1 MSSTPAIAPSRRLS
15 ISPSLRRDLFALFA
29 LLVLTLLFFWKLAL
43 TNLIIARG
51 DIFYYFYPYRDYAS
65 LALRAGRIPLWNPYL
80 FMGAPFLANSQVGFF
95 YPFNLLMSWLDVTRS
110 ISWTIVL
117 HIFIAASGVYVFTR
131 SRLKLSILAAW
142 LAAISFGLGGYL
154 GTQIE
159 HVNQLQGLAW
169 IGWIFLAYDLG
180 IRDQGSGIRQ
190 LRSFLFLSLVIS
202 LQLLAGHTQSV
213 FITLFG
219 LGMYAI
225 WPAMEFMIVTLSGA
239 KGLSL
244 SRQRFFA
251 SLRMTVLRL
260 FPIFFASIFAA
271 LLSAIQLLPTFELT
285 RLSARSGGLPTNLA
299 VSFSL
304 DPRLLGRSLLP
315 DYSGALPSGGEFT
328 AFFGV
333 AAIVLMLYGLL
344 SIWSRRLSSNI
355 QHPAS
360 NFRSICIVALVGLLL
375 ALGGYTP
382 IYYALLKIFPGFDLF
397 RAPARWIVLFAF
409 AGSIVAGVGLDSLRD
424 RKINLRSVLLPIV
437 ILASLILLTFIS
449 SGLTPAG
456 ASGPIGIPD
465 VASLSLW
472 IIACVLTIVF
482 IKYSSLVT
490 HYSLLVTVACL
501 ELFLATRS
509 LPYNSHATAP
519 DALTDL
525 RSATAH
531 LLVGAQDRTPPD
543 RFLSIS
549 DIFFDPGDSAELKS
563 IFGDQLSSDAYYDLI
578 IATKL
583 KEIVAPNLPVYYRL
597 PAVDGYDGGL
607 LPLKNYMT
615 FQQLFLDPSL
625 IQSDGRLR
633 EQLKSIPDA
642 RWLDLMNVRYIVTD
656 KVGDQWYDGVLYDL
670 QFTTPLAPGETAT
683 TSQLPTLNAD
693 AIGVI
698 YAEPSGNSTLAKIDL
713 VMDDNTTQTLMLTN
727 PCEGSVSL
735 QGLTECQLTWGAP
748 HRIKSIRV
756 TGIDGV
762 TIHGLALIDL
772 QSKSFQSF
780 VLAPQGQFKL
790 AHSGDVKVY
799 ENVNVQP
806 RAFFVANEQT
816 VTNDEE
822 AISLMKSNQFDPARA
837 VVLIGNQNSNS
848 TDHLVT
854 LSSSHLVTYEPE
866 HIVVDVNAQQDGYLV
881 LTDAYYPGWVATVDD
896 QPAEIDRADVLF
908 RAVKVP
914 AGQHRI
920 EMRYDPQSYKIGSIV
935 SLVSWIALI
944 VLFIATRRRVIIA
957 QH

>member
-1 MSSTPAIAPSRRLS
+1 MSSLQLVILSLTSRK
-15 ISPSLRRDLFALFA
+15 RDLLALLALFSI
-29 LLVLTLLFFWKLAL
+29 VLLFFWKLAF

-65 LALRAGRIPLWNPYL
+65 MALRAGRIPLWNPYL
-80 FMGAPFLANSQVGFF
+80 FMGAPFLANSQVGFY

-110 ISWTIVL
+110 INCSLVL

-169 IGWIFLAYDLG
+169 IGWIFWTYDLG
-180 IRDQGSGIRQ
+180 IGDPKSGIKQ
-190 LRSFLFLSLVIS
+190 LRSSLLLSLVIS
-202 LQLLAGHTQSV
+202 LQILAGHTQSV

-219 LGMYAI
+219 LGVYAV
-225 WPAMEFMIVTLSGA
+225 WPLIEMLIGRARGIAPTLLKRLWPIV
-239 KGLSL
+239 
-244 SRQRFFA
+244 
-251 SLRMTVLRL
+251 
-260 FPIFFASIFAA
+260 FASIFAA

-285 RLSARSGGLPTNLA
+285 SLSARSGGLSTNLA

-304 DPRLLGRSLLP
+304 DPRLLGRAFLP

-328 AFFGV
+328 AFFSV
-333 AAIVLMLYGLL
+333 AAIVLMMYGLL
-344 SIWSRRLSSNI
+344 SIWSRRSSSNI
-355 QHPAS
+355 QHPTS
-360 NFRSICIVALVGLLL
+360 NFRSVSVVALIGLLL
-375 ALGGYTP
+375 AFGGYTP

-409 AGSIVAGVGLDSLRD
+409 AGSIIAGVGLDSLRD
-424 RKINLRSVLLPIV
+424 RKISFRSLLLPIV
-437 ILASLILLTFIS
+437 SIGLLVLLAFLS

-456 ASGPIGIPD
+456 ASGPIGAPE
-465 VASLSLW
+465 VASLLQW
-472 IIACVLTIVF
+472 LVAFALTILF
-482 IKYSSLVT
+482 INLSALSPQPSFFIAN
-490 HYSLLVTVACL
+490 YSLLVILSCL
-501 ELFLATRS
+501 ELFLATRP

-578 IATKL
+578 VATKF
-583 KEIVAPNLPVYYRL
+583 KEIVAPNLPLYYRL

-615 FQQLFLDPSL
+615 FQQLFLDPNF

-642 RWLDLMNVRYIVTD
+642 RWLDLMNVRYIITD

-670 QFTTPLAPGETAT
+670 QFTTPLAPSETAT
-683 TSQLPTLNAD
+683 TTQLPTLNAD
-693 AIGVI
+693 TIGVV
-698 YAEPSGNSTLAKIDL
+698 YAKPSGNSTLAKIDL
-713 VMDDNTTQTLMLTN
+713 VLDDNTTQMLTLTD
-727 PCEGSVSL
+727 PCEGSVFS
-735 QGLTECQLTWGAP
+735 QGLTECQLTWGSP

-756 TGIDGV
+756 TGIGGV
-762 TIHGLALIDL
+762 TLRGMALIDSL
-772 QSKSFQSF
+772 SKTFQSF

-799 ENVNVQP
+799 ENVDVQP
-806 RAFFVANEQT
+806 RAFFVTSEQT
-816 VTNDEE
+816 VTNDEA
-822 AISLMKSNQFDPARA
+822 AISLMKSDQFDPSQA
-837 VVLIGNQNSNS
+837 VVLIGSQKSNLTNQP
-848 TDHLVT
+848 VT
-854 LSSSHLVTYEPE
+854 LSPSNLVTYDPE
-866 HIVVDVNAQQDGYLV
+866 HIVVDVDAHQDGYLV
-881 LTDAYYPGWVATVDD
+881 ITDAYYPGWTATMDD
-896 QPAEIDRADVLF
+896 RPAEIDRADVLF
-908 RAVKVP
+908 RAIKVP
-914 AGQHRI
+914 QGQHRV
-920 EMRYDPQSYKIGSIV
+920 ELRYEPQSYKIGSIV
-935 SLVSWIALI
+935 SIGAWIMWLG
-944 VLFIATRRRVIIA
+944 LFIFARPRVIIA
-957 QH
+957 QQSMTND